1 MHLCSQSSIV
11 STLSTFD
18 KVVVEL
24 GMGDGQLLDQIM
36 EYRNSPKT
44 CYVGIEVDSKQI
56 QTAHHKLKGKN
67 IYLINDSFE
76 KIIPFFPNNYVDEFI
91 FVLPPPN
98 YIDKNMVGQWTSL
111 YQNVYKKLKMRGT
124 LTIVTEII
132 NDLLEPV
139 SNDEFSSWKNWL
151 ISKFVSIGFRLNDIF
166 DDSPSHYNSHFLDQF
181 RGDKLRIKLVTI
193 ILVKSE
199 S

>member
-1 MHLCSQSSIV
+1 MYSQNSIV
-11 STLSTFD
+11 SSLPTFD

-24 GMGDGQLLDQIM
+24 GMGDGQLLDRII
-36 EYRNSPKT
+36 EYSNTPNT
-44 CYVGIEVDSKQI
+44 CYVGIEIDPKQI
-56 QTAHHKLKGKN
+56 QKAHYKLRGKN
-67 IYLINDSFE
+67 IYLINDSIE
-76 KIIPFFPNNYVDEFI
+76 MVIPFFPNNYVDEFI

-98 YIDKNMVGQWTSL
+98 YIDKNMESRWTLL
-111 YQNVYKKLKMRGT
+111 YQNIYKKLKQRGT

-139 SNDEFSSWKNWL
+139 SKDEFSSWKDWL
-151 ISKFVSIGFRLNDIF
+151 SSKFVSIGFRLNDIF

-181 RGDKLRIKLVTI
+181 RGDKLRIKLITI